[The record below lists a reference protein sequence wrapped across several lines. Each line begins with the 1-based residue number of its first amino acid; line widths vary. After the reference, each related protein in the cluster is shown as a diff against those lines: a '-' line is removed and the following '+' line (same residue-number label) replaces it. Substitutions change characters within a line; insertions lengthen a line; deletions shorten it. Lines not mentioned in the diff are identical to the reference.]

1 MLPPDVG
8 SQKNHSRTVLLATDN
23 RNSVIAEVV
32 DGKTNQ
38 MVYSAFGYLS
48 AEQEVT
54 TRLGFNGELREAQ
67 SCWYLLGNGYR
78 AYNPR
83 LMRFHSPDSW
93 SPFGRGGLN
102 PYMYCVGDPVNRSDP
117 TGHSPLFP
125 GLPIGLRKF
134 VSRSG
139 RFLFGGSGV
148 TGPSR
153 RRALN
158 ATADIEDLASPMR
171 PEDDGFL
178 PAIGRTSIFV
188 GMAPA
193 PQGNNSPRFTS
204 VEPDRRTYPGYA
216 AGAIA
221 SGSSSSGWSGSRSGS
236 SRAVNRQSSRRNS
249 SSGVGDP
256 PPRYENPPDYDEAM
270 QYWDADTF
278 AASQPSQIFVVNR
291 VSDLRS
297 QYGSLHPPPLEH
309 RAPPPPPP
317 PPPRS
322 RSPSPPTSR
331 DSTPPRSRNP
341 SGGNNAPNLSGLGP
355 ALRFI
360 RRR

>member
-32 DGKTNQ
+32 DGKTIQ

-102 PYMYCVGDPVNRSDP
+102 PYMYCAGDPVNRSDP
-117 TGHSPLFP
+117 TGHNPLFP

-134 VSRSG
+134 VSRVD
-139 RFLFGGSGV
+139 RFFFGGSGI
-148 TGPSR
+148 TGPNRIAAPNNTLAMEMEIR
-153 RRALN
+153 R
-158 ATADIEDLASPMR
+158 PMR
-171 PEDDGFL
+171 PESDGFFQ
-178 PAIGRTSIFV
+178 AMDHAGTIVAG
-188 GMAPA
+188 APG
-193 PQGNNSPRFTS
+193 PRGNNSPRLTS
-204 VEPDRRTYPGYA
+204 VEPDLPTYPGYT

-221 SGSSSSGWSGSRSGS
+221 AGASSSGGSRSSSSHAGNRLLPRINSGSGSGGGGGGGG
-236 SRAVNRQSSRRNS
+236 QNS
-249 SSGVGDP
+249 QTYKQTYNAQQLPRPPDP
-256 PPRYENPPDYDEAM
+256 PPSYAEVTQGERLNK
-270 QYWDADTF
+270 
-278 AASQPSQIFVVNR
+278 
-291 VSDLRS
+291 
-297 QYGSLHPPPLEH
+297 
-309 RAPPPPPP
+309 
-317 PPPRS
+317 
-322 RSPSPPTSR
+322 
-331 DSTPPRSRNP
+331 
-341 SGGNNAPNLSGLGP
+341 
-355 ALRFI
+355 I
-360 RRR
+360 RQS